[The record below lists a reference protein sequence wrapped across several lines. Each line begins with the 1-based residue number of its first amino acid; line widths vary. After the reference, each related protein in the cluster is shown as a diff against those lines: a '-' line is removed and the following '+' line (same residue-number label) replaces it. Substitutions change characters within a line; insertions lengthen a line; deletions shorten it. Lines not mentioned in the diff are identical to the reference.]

1 MTPDN
6 NQLTA
11 DIWNWYIFT
20 VKESFNVYI
29 TSLHMK
35 KADTW
40 WTQVLVLIN
49 TFS

>member
-35 KADTW
+35 KADLAYLHDGHKCW
-40 WTQVLVLIN
+40 C
-49 TFS
+49 